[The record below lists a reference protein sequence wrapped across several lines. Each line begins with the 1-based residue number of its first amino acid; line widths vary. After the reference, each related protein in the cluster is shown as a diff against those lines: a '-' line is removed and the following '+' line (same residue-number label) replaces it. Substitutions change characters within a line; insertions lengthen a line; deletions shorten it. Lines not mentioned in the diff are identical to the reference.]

1 MWQLVEGNFCFT
13 QVRLCIYHWRL
24 ISNDKSHSFPLVWET
39 SLKGKLM
46 TTEFFWKTQLW
57 QIRRVQ
63 RKPLPT
69 SVDFQMP
76 SAPNNPYAT
85 VVYSGP
91 FHQSYP
97 CFIESITLKERRK
110 EEKRK
115 EANLVGTTY
124 EQVFFMKCMNFRKT
138 LYLHTQYSVYHFP
151 QNNVWIR
158 TLVMF
163 QIQLVWFHTQCE
175 SLSACCILALN
186 IFPQALGNVLWSVLS
201 IIQVLPYLRKCWSFG

>member
-1 MWQLVEGNFCFT
+1 
-13 QVRLCIYHWRL
+13 
-24 ISNDKSHSFPLVWET
+24 
-39 SLKGKLM
+39 
-46 TTEFFWKTQLW
+46 
-57 QIRRVQ
+57 
-63 RKPLPT
+63 
-69 SVDFQMP
+69 MP
-76 SAPNNPYAT
+76 SAQNNPYAT

-97 CFIESITLKERRK
+97 YFIESITLKERRK

-158 TLVMF
+158 TLVML
-163 QIQLVWFHTQCE
+163 QIQLV
-175 SLSACCILALN
+175 
-186 IFPQALGNVLWSVLS
+186 
-201 IIQVLPYLRKCWSFG
+201 